1 MEVKEVDEVVCNRY
15 DKAIEIYEN
24 VARQSMNNN
33 LLKYSVKGYLLNA
46 GLCQICGKD
55 IVAVHNAIE
64 NYQVTVFTTAI
75 S

>member
-1 MEVKEVDEVVCNRY
+1 VEVKEVDLVFCNRY
-15 DKAIEIYEN
+15 DRAIDIYEN

-64 NYQVTVFTTAI
+64 NYQVTVSITLM